1 MDRLDQNL
9 LEMLLKNARE
19 PITSLSHA
27 LGVSR
32 ATVTERMR
40 KLEERGII
48 AGYTLRISDSALRR
62 HIAAHVMVA
71 VETRS
76 DHAVQ
81 AELRKLSS
89 IHALYA
95 VSGLYDMI
103 AVLRADTTEA
113 LDQDLDSIR
122 NIKGVVKTVSSIIL
136 STKLGD

>member
-62 HIAAHVMVA
+62 HIAAHVMVS

-95 VSGLYDMI
+95 VSGVYDMI

>member
-1 MDRLDQNL
+1 MDTLDQKL

-48 AGYTLRISDSALRR
+48 SGYTVRISEAALRR
-62 HIAAHVMVA
+62 NIAAHVMVA
-71 VETRS
+71 VEPRS
-76 DHAVQ
+76 TEAVV
-81 AELRKLSS
+81 AELKNLPS
-89 IHALYA
+89 IHSLHA
-95 VSGLYDMI
+95 VSGIYDMI
-103 AVLRADTTEA
+103 AMLRAETTHM
-113 LDQDLDSIR
+113 LDQDLDILR
-122 NIKGVVKTVSSIIL
+122 NIKGVVKTVSSIVL